1 MAVTKNLVVKLS
13 YCDLK
18 VEFIAEGM
26 SGNMWN
32 PDVADDVMR
41 RAKQMWRDAL
51 EAMNDT
57 DTWNSVSVLE
67 DEDE

>member
-1 MAVTKNLVVKLS
+1 MALTKNLVVKLS

-18 VEFIAEGM
+18 VEVIAEGM

-41 RAKQMWRDAL
+41 RAKAMWRDAL

-57 DTWNSVSVLE
+57 DTWNSVSIAE
-67 DEDE
+67 DDDD

>member
-1 MAVTKNLVVKLS
+1 MALTKNLVVKLS

-18 VEFIAEGM
+18 VEVIAEGM

-41 RAKQMWRDAL
+41 RAKAMWRDAL

-57 DTWNSVSVLE
+57 DTWNSVSVAE
-67 DEDE
+67 DEDD

>member
-1 MAVTKNLVVKLS
+1 
-13 YCDLK
+13 
-18 VEFIAEGM
+18 M

-41 RAKQMWRDAL
+41 RAKAMWRDAL

-57 DTWNSVSVLE
+57 DTWNSVSVAE
-67 DEDE
+67 DEDD